1 MNRPKTNL
9 LGLSLKELED
19 HLQNLG
25 DKRFHGRQ
33 LFSWIH
39 RKGAR
44 SFEEMT
50 NLSKG
55 LRERLKKTAT
65 IEGIAE
71 HKLMRSKVDGT
82 EKFLWKLSDRELI
95 ESVLIP
101 DEGRL
106 TLCLSTQVGCPLDC
120 RFCATATV
128 GFRRNLTSG
137 EMVSQLLE
145 VQDRPLTN
153 LVFMG
158 MGEPLLNYDNLL
170 KSIGI
175 MVSDLGP
182 NFSAKKITVSTVG
195 IVPGIHRLA
204 EEGLKLGL
212 AISLNAPDDKLRS
225 AIMPVNGKYPLKEL
239 LSAAKFYAERTDRRI
254 TFEYVLIGG
263 VNDSLECAKKLSRII
278 QGIPCKIN
286 LIRFNPHTSQA
297 YQAPEEERV
306 IAFRDYLYPR
316 APAVTLRESKG
327 RDILAACG
335 QLRAAEDDYTA

>member
-1 MNRPKTNL
+1 MDPTKTNL
-9 LGLSLKELED
+9 LGLNLNELED
-19 HLQNLG
+19 YLQG
-25 DKRFHGRQ
+25 IGEKRFHGRQ
-33 LFSWIH
+33 VFSWIY

-44 SFEEMT
+44 SLEEMT
-50 NLSKG
+50 DLSKG
-55 LRERLKKTAT
+55 LREKLKETAT
-65 IEGIAE
+65 IEAIAE
-71 HKLMRSKVDGT
+71 HRSTRSKLDGT
-82 EKFLWKLSDRELI
+82 EKFLWKLSDGEKI

-128 GFRRNLTSG
+128 GFRRNLTPG
-137 EMVSQLLE
+137 EIISQLLK

-175 MVSDLGP
+175 MASDLGP

-195 IVPGIHRLA
+195 IVPGIYRLA

-212 AISLNAPDDKLRS
+212 AISLNAPDDELRS
-225 AIMPVNGKYPLKEL
+225 QIMPVNRKYPLKEL
-239 LSAAKFYAERTDRRI
+239 LRAAKFYAEKTGQRI

-263 VNDSLECAKKLSRII
+263 VSDSLECAKKLSTII
-278 QGIPCKIN
+278 QGIPCKVN
-286 LIRFNPHTSQA
+286 LIRFNPGRNQT
-297 YQAPEEERV
+297 YRAPQEAKV
-306 IAFRDYLYPR
+306 IGFRDYLYPR

-327 RDILAACG
+327 ADILAACG
-335 QLRAAEDDYTA
+335 QLRAAEDDYAA